1 MLYEYGGPVGS
12 FWCTHRRLKLNV
24 VKWIKLIPVS
34 GRFVTIGVGH
44 EAESWG
50 IQPVGADKPTS
61 AS

>member
-1 MLYEYGGPVGS
+1 MNTGI
-12 FWCTHRRLKLNV
+12 HRRLKPNV